1 MKKRTKRIL
10 IIAAAAALA
19 IGIGYGLLEIGL
31 RPNILAQGE
40 VLLKNKAIEIMNKAV
55 SKTMEGMTDA
65 GDLIQIEKDA
75 DGKISMISAD
85 SIRMNRIATES
96 ALSAQEL
103 IEKLGEEELSIPL
116 GNAMNS
122 QLFNGMGPLILIRV
136 TPVGAVGSDFRTEIE
151 AAGINQVRY
160 KAYIV
165 LNAQMDIMVG
175 TSRQN
180 VQVSNEVL
188 VSDVILVGAVPEM
201 YADLGN
207 TKSFLNLLP

>member
-19 IGIGYGLLEIGL
+19 MGIGYGLLEIGL

-75 DGKISMISAD
+75 DGKISMISVD

-103 IEKLGEEELSIPL
+103 IEKLGEEELRIPL

-188 VSDVILVGAVPEM
+188 ISDVILVGAVPEM

>member
-1 MKKRTKRIL
+1 MKKENK
-10 IIAAAAALA
+10 ANFNHCSCCGLA
-19 IGIGYGLLEIGL
+19 MGIGYGLLEIGL

-103 IEKLGEEELSIPL
+103 IESWEKR
-116 GNAMNS
+116 N
-122 QLFNGMGPLILIRV
+122 
-136 TPVGAVGSDFRTEIE
+136 
-151 AAGINQVRY
+151 
-160 KAYIV
+160 
-165 LNAQMDIMVG
+165 
-175 TSRQN
+175 
-180 VQVSNEVL
+180 
-188 VSDVILVGAVPEM
+188 
-201 YADLGN
+201 
-207 TKSFLNLLP
+207 

>member
-19 IGIGYGLLEIGL
+19 MGIGYGLLEIGL
-31 RPNILAQGE
+31 RPNILARGE

-103 IEKLGEEELSIPL
+103 IEKLGEEELRIPL

-188 VSDVILVGAVPEM
+188 ISDVILVGAVPEM

-207 TKSFLNLLP
+207 AKSFLNLLP

>member
-19 IGIGYGLLEIGL
+19 MGIGYGLLEIGL

-85 SIRMNRIATES
+85 SIRMNRHGKRLERPGADRKAGRRGIAHPTGKRHE
-96 ALSAQEL
+96 
-103 IEKLGEEELSIPL
+103 
-116 GNAMNS
+116 
-122 QLFNGMGPLILIRV
+122 F
-136 TPVGAVGSDFRTEIE
+136 
-151 AAGINQVRY
+151 AAI
-160 KAYIV
+160 
-165 LNAQMDIMVG
+165 
-175 TSRQN
+175 
-180 VQVSNEVL
+180 
-188 VSDVILVGAVPEM
+188 
-201 YADLGN
+201 
-207 TKSFLNLLP
+207 

>member
-1 MKKRTKRIL
+1 
-10 IIAAAAALA
+10 
-19 IGIGYGLLEIGL
+19 
-31 RPNILAQGE
+31 
-40 VLLKNKAIEIMNKAV
+40 
-55 SKTMEGMTDA
+55 MEGMTDA

-207 TKSFLNLLP
+207 AKSFLNLLP

>member
-1 MKKRTKRIL
+1 
-10 IIAAAAALA
+10 
-19 IGIGYGLLEIGL
+19 
-31 RPNILAQGE
+31 
-40 VLLKNKAIEIMNKAV
+40 
-55 SKTMEGMTDA
+55 
-65 GDLIQIEKDA
+65 
-75 DGKISMISAD
+75 
-85 SIRMNRIATES
+85 
-96 ALSAQEL
+96 
-103 IEKLGEEELSIPL
+103 
-116 GNAMNS
+116 MNS

-188 VSDVILVGAVPEM
+188 ISDVILVGTVPEM

>member
-19 IGIGYGLLEIGL
+19 MGIGYGLLEIGL

-103 IEKLGEEELSIPL
+103 IEKLGEEELRIPL

-136 TPVGAVGSDFRTEIE
+136 TPVGAGGSDFRT
-151 AAGINQVRY
+151 
-160 KAYIV
+160 
-165 LNAQMDIMVG
+165 
-175 TSRQN
+175 
-180 VQVSNEVL
+180 
-188 VSDVILVGAVPEM
+188 
-201 YADLGN
+201 
-207 TKSFLNLLP
+207 

>member
-10 IIAAAAALA
+10 IIAAASALA
-19 IGIGYGLLEIGL
+19 MGIGYGLLEIGL

-75 DGKISMISAD
+75 DGKISMISVD

-103 IEKLGEEELSIPL
+103 IEKLGEEELRIPL

-188 VSDVILVGAVPEM
+188 ISDVILVGAVPEM